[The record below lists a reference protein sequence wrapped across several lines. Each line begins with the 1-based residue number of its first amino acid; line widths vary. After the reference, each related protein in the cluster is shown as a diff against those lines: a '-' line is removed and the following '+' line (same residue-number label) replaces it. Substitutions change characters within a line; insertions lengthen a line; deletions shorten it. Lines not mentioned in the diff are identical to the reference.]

1 MTPRADAFLGSSGFG
16 GRLALIF
23 VDPNS
28 VFRGSV
34 LVAAPHMDDGVLG
47 CGGTIARLLDKE
59 RVFFV
64 YATDGS
70 RSPTPTLP
78 WQGSVSPSLTA
89 IRESEALAALEVLG
103 VPENNIHFLDLPD
116 GQLGAHTD
124 ELSRSLDG
132 LVRRIRPMHV
142 LVPFRYDRHPDHL
155 ALNRAMTRL
164 AVQEHR
170 DVLLTEYFVYYRWQ
184 LIRGRDVRRH
194 VRSDLLMAV
203 DVEACSLKKKRA
215 LMCFTSQ
222 TACFFDWQDR
232 PILPQQRVDE
242 TSRSPEVFL
251 SYDPA
256 YPGASVFAGSRL
268 WIRLVHRLEPGLKQ
282 RKDQL
287 LALWKA
293 VARTNGRQMVRRG

>member
-1 MTPRADAFLGSSGFG
+1 M
-16 GRLALIF
+16 F

-28 VFRGSV
+28 VLKGTI
-34 LVAAPHMDDGVLG
+34 LVAAPHMDDGVLA
-47 CGGTIARLLDKE
+47 CGGTISQLIGKE
-59 RVFFV
+59 QVFFV

-70 RSPTPTLP
+70 RSPVPVFP
-78 WQGSVSPSLTA
+78 WQGSVSPDLPA
-89 IRESEALAALEVLG
+89 IREQEARTALGVLG
-103 VPENNIHFLDLPD
+103 IPEENVRFLRFPD
-116 GQLGAHTD
+116 GRLSAHSD
-124 ELSRSLDG
+124 ELGRSLGDLMG
-132 LVRRIRPMHV
+132 RIAPAHV
-142 LVPFRYDRHPDHL
+142 LIPFRYDRHPDHL
-155 ALNRAMTRL
+155 ALNQVMTDL
-164 AVQEHR
+164 LEGGGGG
-170 DVLLTEYFVYYRWQ
+170 VLLTEYFVYYRWQ
-184 LIRGRDVRRH
+184 LISGSDIRQH
-194 VRSDLLMAV
+194 IRSDLLTAV
-203 DVEACSLKKKRA
+203 DIEACSLRKKKA